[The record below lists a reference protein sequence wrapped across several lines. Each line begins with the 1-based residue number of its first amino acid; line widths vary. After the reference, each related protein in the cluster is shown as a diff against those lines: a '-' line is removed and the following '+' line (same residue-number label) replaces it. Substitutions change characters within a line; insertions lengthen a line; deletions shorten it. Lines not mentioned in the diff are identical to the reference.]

1 MREGNSSSGCFRHI
15 YVISNV
21 MQRVH
26 PATIG
31 SLRFKQTPMEK
42 LLLRM
47 TEVAELLGVSRS
59 TAYAMA
65 SAGELPGVVRIR
77 GGIRVSNEVLKDWLA
92 RQQKDEGNNG
102 GL

>member
-1 MREGNSSSGCFRHI
+1 
-15 YVISNV
+15 
-21 MQRVH
+21 
-26 PATIG
+26 
-31 SLRFKQTPMEK
+31 MEK

-59 TAYAMA
+59 TVYAMA

-77 GGIRVSNEVLKDWLA
+77 GGIRVSNEALKDWLA